1 MPGPTWR
8 NIAAPDLSASLAAIS
23 AASNNFNQGF
33 AVAKQGVKEFDDA
46 ETARMNAAFQ
56 TALLGQQDSG
66 KFSEALAAD
75 PTLGFDPRRL
85 NAQSLAMAS
94 NWTNT
99 LLGQDRTRQSL
110 EAGAEDLTQSR
121 WNFSE
126 KKDGVERGK
135 AMGELWSQSMP
146 LVAKGDT
153 AGAVSAFQQM
163 AAGKGFRGDE
173 VSGFIKDVLG
183 FEKTN
188 IDMTGQRQ
196 DQRFQA
202 ENQGWSREDRESGK
216 AADAITEAVLS
227 QAGPG
232 SNILALVEQAS
243 AGANPTVRAA
253 VRAKVDA
260 ALGTSLFSGM
270 GAGGGA
276 GVGGGGGSSGGGGD
290 AYNTIVG
297 YGKYGSPDKPL
308 SQMTMGEVYDF
319 GRSVLIPNTKKA
331 GLGRDRRGLIGTSA
345 VGAYQITGE
354 TMAGYAKQKYG
365 PDWRNMVFSP
375 EMQDEIGEHLFHA
388 NKHKNLKETWQGL
401 KDTRPGAYAGKSW
414 SEMKRIIMQ
423 DEGTG
428 GGLSPTEAK
437 RMAER
442 GVDSNS
448 TDLDVQSWANGIGKN
463 APTITVAQ
471 AISKQIPGS
480 KPKELM
486 VIIDRMVDA
495 SRGPDKKP
503 RLNRTQAGQI
513 VIESMTPDTAGS
525 FQKTLDSWGLGN
537 DNPALSGG
545 WRLDQGKVGAKV
557 KAALQGDQAFIVND
571 NERRMGEAQNVAKAQ
586 AEYEAL
592 AQQENAIRRDVAAGR
607 AGRASLL
614 PEIIMQKNVAYAA
627 WKQAEEPLLE
637 RERRSRGEP
646 PKGTP
651 PKKTTAKAP
660 PKKPKAEPRSVFS
673 LGDWFTLKSN

>member
-8 NIAAPDLSASLAAIS
+8 NIAAPDLSTSLAAIS
-23 AASNNFNQGF
+23 AATNNFNQGLATAKAGF
-33 AVAKQGVKEFDDA
+33 NEFDAKQSE
-46 ETARMNAAFQ
+46 RMNAAFQ

-85 NAQSLAMAS
+85 NAQSLAMAG

-110 EAGAEDLTQSR
+110 EAGAEELTRNR
-121 WNFSE
+121 WKFGE
-126 KKDGVERGK
+126 ERGAAERDK
-135 AMGELWSQSMP
+135 VLGEKLPQ
-146 LVAKGDT
+146 LFNLAL
-153 AGAVSAFQQM
+153 
-163 AAGKGFRGDE
+163 AGKENEAMAGLSAITGLRGSELSEAGKNLIGFAK
-173 VSGFIKDVLG
+173 SGVDI
-183 FEKTN
+183 
-188 IDMTGQRQ
+188 TGQRQ

-202 ENQGWSREDRESGK
+202 EDQGNKREDREYGK
-216 AADAITEAVLS
+216 AADAIAEAVLS

-232 SNILALVEQAS
+232 ANILALVEQAS

-253 VRAKVDA
+253 VRARVDA

-270 GAGGGA
+270 GPGGGA
-276 GVGGGGGSSGGGGD
+276 GVGGVSSAGGSGNDRSGIMNYEARAVGFDTVPPSVKTLGD
-290 AYNTIVG
+290 AVAFGKQVNRAGASSSAMGIFQITQSTMEDFG
-297 YGKYGSPDKPL
+297 QRLYGK
-308 SQMTMGEVYDF
+308 
-319 GRSVLIPNTKKA
+319 A
-331 GLGRDRRGLIGTSA
+331 GWKNKEWTPQ
-345 VGAYQITGE
+345 V
-354 TMAGYAKQKYG
+354 
-365 PDWRNMVFSP
+365 
-375 EMQDEIGEHLFHA
+375 QDELGQAIFEASNGSA
-388 NKHKNLKETWQGL
+388 QALKGRWVSLSLAEAEQVRKLPWEQAKVIIAQKESGHDFTAG
-401 KDTRPGAYAGKSW
+401 GA
-414 SEMKRIIMQ
+414 
-423 DEGTG
+423 
-428 GGLSPTEAK
+428 LSPQEAERMAK
-437 RMAER
+437 RGA
-442 GVDSNS
+442 DSSS

-495 SRGPDKKP
+495 SRGLDKKP

-513 VIESMTPDTAGS
+513 VIESMTPDTSGS
-525 FQKTLDSWGLGN
+525 VQKFLDSWGLGS

-545 WRLDQGKVGAKV
+545 WRLDQGKVSTKV

-571 NERRMGEAQNVAKAQ
+571 NERRMAEAQSVAQAQ
-586 AEYEAL
+586 AEYQEL
-592 AQQENAIRRDVAAGR
+592 AQQENAIRRDIAAGR

-614 PEIIMQKNVAYAA
+614 PQIIMQKNAAYAA

-637 RERRSRGEP
+637 RERKSRGEP
-646 PKGTP
+646 PNGTP

-660 PKKPKAEPRSVFS
+660 PAKPKAEPRSIFS
-673 LGDWFTLKSN
+673 LGDWFTLNSK